1 MPMKKLLLI
10 LILVLPAVFGCGN
23 QGAGTAVPGSSVAEI
38 DSVLPVTGT
47 FINLPYQDV
56 RNKYT
61 NPPHIDNTDPQMW
74 AAKIAEMKKMGMEY
88 LVFMSVANEGK
99 AYYPS
104 KLMGWQ
110 YPSWRQ
116 SPVDAIMD
124 AAAEHGMKVFMSTGW
139 AWDQDD
145 NLRDPKIKGRQIQM
159 MEELAGMYGDHPAMY
174 GWYLPVEDCFGP
186 VLTDY
191 AVEAVNALTARARE
205 LTPSAKIMI
214 SPYGIFNSDFDDPRY
229 EQQIARL
236 TVDII
241 AYQDEI
247 GCVRERYPLTRLRE
261 NWKKLRA
268 IHDRT
273 GIAMWANCESFAWE
287 KGTND
292 RSSALVP
299 APYSRFLSQQIAA
312 TAGGAETII
321 SFIFCGLFEDPSS
334 PYQLG
339 QPHWSAKAY
348 EDYMSWLGGCGYWK
362 TVEASMTGRL
372 GLHATEDLGDPLW
385 KFYEAGTHEI
395 VIPLESGDAAQV
407 LVCMLNSRKDGI
419 VPPSKIFLFA
429 SQDGSQWSLLQIK
442 DSPVFPNTGHDAF
455 VDHVVFDGFDL
466 SSAKS
471 LKIAFTVDAKAAF
484 DDVVVISRDR

>member
-1 MPMKKLLLI
+1 MQRKLLLI
-10 LILVLPAVFGCGN
+10 LAVLVLAACGN
-23 QGAGTAVPGSSVAEI
+23 TSAEKCTECRTSVEVEQ
-38 DSVLPVTGT
+38 VLPVTGT

-61 NPPHIDNTDPQMW
+61 NPPHIDNTDPQIW
-74 AAKIAEMKKMGMEY
+74 VAKIAEMKKMGMEY

-110 YPSWRQ
+110 YPEWRQ

-159 MEELAGMYGDHPAMY
+159 MEELAGIYGDHPAMY

-268 IHDRT
+268 IHDKT

-299 APYSRFLSQQIAA
+299 ASYSRFLSQQVAA

-321 SFIFCGLFEDPSS
+321 SFIFCGLVEDPSS

-339 QPHWSAKAY
+339 QPHWSQEFY
-348 EDYMSWLGGCGYWK
+348 EDYMSWLAGSSYWK
-362 TVEASMTGRL
+362 AAEYGMCYGSRADGIVTSEDPSDEGWIVYGPGSHNVAVKTDGKVSSVVLRL
-372 GLHATEDLGDPLW
+372 
-385 KFYEAGTHEI
+385 
-395 VIPLESGDAAQV
+395 
-407 LVCMLNSRKDGI
+407 LNSAKDGI
-419 VPPSKIFLFA
+419 VPPEKVFLYA
-429 SQDGSQWSLLQIK
+429 CDRPDGKDARLLGVK
-442 DSPVFPNTGHDAF
+442 DTPYWPNNRHDAYIDTVLF
-455 VDHVVFDGFDL
+455 EFDEIMTPYLMLVFTSGSKVYLDTIL
-466 SSAKS
+466 
-471 LKIAFTVDAKAAF
+471 L
-484 DDVVVISRDR
+484 